1 MEPNLHIQDGPKPRL
16 FGRMCEA
23 RFSLW
28 EKRAAESIFG
38 PLHQDTATLFDYES
52 WLLNFAVSVSFRT
65 LFFHEEAVEQLKGSN
80 KDLGL
85 SSGPMT
91 HRSLVG
97 LLAQASDGQRLI

>member
-38 PLHQDTATLFDYES
+38 PLHQDTATLF
-52 WLLNFAVSVSFRT
+52 
-65 LFFHEEAVEQLKGSN
+65 HEEAVEQLKGSN